1 MITLDEESFNKRFD
15 YFERTLAFIFIAI
28 RRKRH
33 LSQEDLA
40 KELKIPRSTIQL
52 IERGEGNPSFTVL
65 LRLREL
71 ECVDSAR
78 LDAILRGSVI
88 LAI

>member
-1 MITLDEESFNKRFD
+1 M
-15 YFERTLAFIFIAI
+15 
-28 RRKRH
+28 
-33 LSQEDLA
+33 
-40 KELKIPRSTIQL
+40 KIPRSTIQL